1 MAIKNIFVVGAG
13 LMGAGI
19 AQVALEAGYFV
30 TLCDINQ
37 DQLNKAY
44 TKIKDKIRIN
54 DNLELEKALKRL
66 ILTSTLEDAVT
77 ANLVIEAIPENID
90 HKKQLLNKLDSICP
104 EAILATNT
112 STLMITEL
120 ASSTSRPEMVI
131 GMHFASPVP
140 LVPVVEI
147 IKGLNTSDKATEIV
161 CQVVESL
168 GKKYILVRKDY
179 PGFIFNRILTPMINE
194 AVYVI
199 MEGIATPE
207 EIDMGFRM
215 ILGHRMGPLETAD
228 LAGLDVVLAAV
239 EGLSKQFEDSKYRPC
254 PLLKRLV
261 SANQLGKKTGIG
273 FYSYSN
279 GEKKSRNLFF

>member
-1 MAIKNIFVVGAG
+1 MAIKNIFIVGSG

-19 AQVALEAGYFV
+19 AQVALEAGYHI

-37 DQLNKAY
+37 EQLNKAY
-44 TKIKDKIRIN
+44 LKIKDNIKTSN
-54 DNLELEKALKRL
+54 NFELEKVLKRL
-66 ILTSTLEDAVT
+66 KITTTLEDAVT
-77 ANLVIEAIPENID
+77 ANLVIEAIPENINL
-90 HKKQLLNKLDSICP
+90 KKQLLNKLDSICP

-112 STLMITEL
+112 SSLMITEL
-120 ASSTSRPEMVI
+120 ASATSRPEMVI

-147 IKGLNTSDKATEIV
+147 IKGLNTSDKTTEIV

-168 GKKYILVRKDY
+168 GKKFILVRKDY
-179 PGFIFNRILTPMINE
+179 PGFIFNRILSPMINE
-194 AVYVI
+194 AVFVV

-228 LAGLDVVLAAV
+228 LAGLDVVLAAI
-239 EGLSKQFEDSKYRPC
+239 EGLSQQFEDSKYRPC

-261 SANQLGKKTGIG
+261 NANQLGKKTGTG
-273 FYSYSN
+273 FYYYRN
-279 GEKKSRNLFF
+279 GEKKSRNIFY